1 MASPSLIRTVKRRP
15 HRWAPPND
23 PRELQLVTREQ
34 LRPARYTVGYDPALL
49 PEGFHEDPWRD
60 FDWSRPASAPM
71 NREALWCR
79 VEEVNEHEL
88 VATAWTWPAGQE
100 LILDLPIDGR
110 ILTQD
115 GVRVGDLLIVWT
127 WRELPGAD
135 SIVDVYLAKV
145 IRRVLDD
152 GERER
157 LRETLSPTVD
167 EPE

>member
-23 PRELQLVTREQ
+23 PRELQLVTREP

-100 LILDLPIDGR
+100 LILVLPIDWR

-127 WRELPGAD
+127 WRELPGAGRK
-135 SIVDVYLAKV
+135 VDVYLAKV
-145 IRRVLDD
+145 IRRVLTKA
-152 GERER
+152 ERKH
-157 LRETLSPTVD
+157 LGETLSPLVD
-167 EPE
+167 ELE

>member
-1 MASPSLIRTVKRRP
+1 
-15 HRWAPPND
+15 
-23 PRELQLVTREQ
+23 
-34 LRPARYTVGYDPALL
+34 
-49 PEGFHEDPWRD
+49 
-60 FDWSRPASAPM
+60 M

-127 WRELPGAD
+127 
-135 SIVDVYLAKV
+135 
-145 IRRVLDD
+145 
-152 GERER
+152 
-157 LRETLSPTVD
+157 
-167 EPE
+167 